1 MKKVLIPTKLNPVV
15 KEILDANGHYTVVM
29 EETTDLPGL
38 AARHPDTYAMIVR
51 SEKVTP
57 AIMDS
62 LPGLKVIVRAG
73 SGYDTIDTKY
83 ARKKGIDVMTTPGAN
98 ANAVAEEVI
107 ALMLADARHLIK
119 ADASCRAGLWDKK
132 SFMGRE
138 VAGKTVGIV
147 GLGAIGQLVAKRLG
161 GFECQIIGFD
171 PVIAQDRA
179 NQLGVELVD
188 LPTLF
193 ERADYITLHVPEN
206 DQTRGMVNADLLR
219 RMKKGG
225 TIINCARAGVVNEA
239 DLRAVKAEKGLR
251 FLNDV
256 YPKDA
261 EGPKSVADIADIMVP
276 HLGASTKE
284 ANTKA
289 AALAAQE
296 LIEFDEKGITSYIVN
311 RGMPAGLDEAYCELA
326 YTLARLARSLVGP
339 EAKLKLIE
347 TSFYGT
353 LKPYANWLLVPMV
366 SALSDDFDRSMDFPA
381 ARKFLGD
388 MGIDYN
394 DRETDERKGFE
405 SSITLDLTG
414 GTGKDTLRTVSIRGT
429 VTENVIMISRIN
441 DFHSLYFEPKGHT
454 VVFIYKDR
462 PGVLGQIGAA
472 LAAAHVNIDDVR
484 NPHDTKGEESIAI
497 LKVNQAVPAEV
508 MEKIARDIKATRHFT
523 VEFKGI

>member
-1 MKKVLIPTKLNPVV
+1 MKKVLIPTKLNQVV
-15 KEILDANGHYTVVM
+15 KDILDANGHYTVVM
-29 EETTDLPGL
+29 EETTDLPAL
-38 AARHPDTYAMIVR
+38 AQRHPDTYAMIVR

-57 AIMDS
+57 AVIDS
-62 LPGLKVIVRAG
+62 LPALKVIVRAG

-138 VAGKTVGIV
+138 ISGKTVGIV
-147 GLGAIGQLVAKRLG
+147 GLGAIGQLVAKRLS
-161 GFECQIIGFD
+161 GFECQLIGYD
-171 PVIAQDRA
+171 PVISQDRA
-179 NQLGVELVD
+179 QQVGVELVD
-188 LPTLF
+188 MPTLF
-193 ERADYITLHVPEN
+193 ERADYVTLHVPEN
-206 DQTRGMVNADLLR
+206 DQTRGMVNADLLSR
-219 RMKKGG
+219 AKKGA
-225 TIINCARAGVVNEA
+225 TIINCARSGIINEA
-239 DLRAVKAEKGLR
+239 DLRAKKTEKGLR

-261 EGPKSVADIADIMVP
+261 EGPKTCADIADIMVP

-311 RGMPAGLDEAYCELA
+311 RGIPAGLDEAYGELA
-326 YTLARLARSLVGP
+326 YTLSKLGRSLVGA

-353 LKPYANWLLVPMV
+353 LKPYANWLLVPIV
-366 SALSDDFDRSMDFPA
+366 SALSEDFDRSMDFPA
-381 ARKFLGD
+381 ARKFLSG

-405 SSITLDLTG
+405 NSITLDLTG
-414 GTGKDTLRTVSIRGT
+414 GVGKDTLRTVSIRGT
-429 VTENVIMISRIN
+429 LTENTMMISRIN

-454 VVFIYKDR
+454 AVFIYKDR

-472 LAAAHVNIDDVR
+472 LAAAHINIDDVR
-484 NPHDTKGEESIAI
+484 NPHDTKGVESIAI

-508 MEKIARDIKATRHFT
+508 MEKIAGEIKAFTHFT
-523 VEFKGI
+523 VEL